1 MRMKAK
7 RLLSS
12 GAFGTGVLC
21 MLALL
26 FVATGCRTEVDMSNI
41 DTTAEVEFGVA
52 LPVGTLSVR
61 LGDLLG
67 ATVDGSSNL
76 YYRADGTLCF
86 RVDTTMKESFH
97 KITLTEYVSSAEQE
111 MNLYEPIQAA
121 IEEVRSS
128 LPSWIASQIPDGVI
142 VGIEGYPIHVPVAFD
157 MGLVFQG
164 INNNVSSER
173 IDSISVT
180 RALLNATLTDQNL
193 PFDFAWIDTI
203 MIVFGKQFRLNG
215 ANTYMLYD
223 KSVSGSE
230 GHAFGEKMPIDIQTF
245 LLDMVKDHSR
255 GPGMDNVLD
264 STSLQIYISL
274 TIPENA
280 ESRPLTDDMAIV
292 FGMDVQVLDFD
303 AIWGMFE
310 ASEYMRDARELD
322 IRGSFPNWDLL
333 KDMRLP
339 LAEPSITVD
348 VTHHMAGPLFIQGN
362 YLYTRSDNG
371 DVRYALFGEEESH
384 TVRYPDDLATN
395 PDSWLSPIGT
405 PLDATQSF
413 TIRFDNTPRWGQID
427 NLFSIRPDYFGYNFF
442 VDFDETVADQVRL
455 SANTD
460 VKIDAAIDV
469 PFSFHEG
476 FYMSYR
482 DTMPN
487 LNLNAMTL
495 DSVRNSVV
503 DSITQSDAKLK
514 LRVENTL
521 PLSVRL
527 VLHCLDSDGREIMD
541 SEDPTRPLRLSSVDT
556 IEVVAPEYGVVGDS
570 LVMTA
575 PGKTEEFLS
584 VDESQFKEYDRV
596 ANIVYEIIL
605 DNRSLGAVMEEHPE
619 FTSRITQDA
628 QLKIGLGIGMKV
640 GAILNFTNN

>member
-1 MRMKAK
+1 M
-7 RLLSS
+7 SS

-26 FVATGCRTEVDMSNI
+26 FVATGCRTEADMSNI

-142 VGIEGYPIHVPVAFD
+142 VGIEGYPMHVPVAFD

-180 RALLNATLTDQNL
+180 RALLNATLTEQNL
-193 PFDFAWIDTI
+193 PFDFEWIDTI
-203 MIVFGKQFRLNG
+203 MIVFGEQFRLNG
-215 ANTYMLYD
+215 ENTYMLYD

-245 LLDMVKDHSR
+245 VLDMVKDHSR

-280 ESRPLTDDMAIV
+280 ESRPLTEDMAIV

-322 IRGSFPNWDLL
+322 IRSSFPSWDLL

-339 LAEPSITVD
+339 LAEPSISVE

-362 YLYTRSDNG
+362 YLYTRSNNG
-371 DVRYALFGEEESH
+371 DLRYALFGEEESH

-395 PDSWLSPIGT
+395 PDSWLNPIGT

-482 DTMPN
+482 DTLPN
-487 LNLNAMTL
+487 LNLNAITL

-556 IEVVAPEYGVVGDS
+556 IEVVAPKYDVVGDS
-570 LVMTA
+570 LVMTT

-584 VDESQFKEYDRV
+584 VDESQFEEYDRV

>member
-1 MRMKAK
+1 
-7 RLLSS
+7 
-12 GAFGTGVLC
+12 
-21 MLALL
+21 
-26 FVATGCRTEVDMSNI
+26 MSNI

-128 LPSWIASQIPDGVI
+128 LPSWRASQIPDGVI
-142 VGIEGYPIHVPVAFD
+142 VGIEGYPMHVPVAFD

-203 MIVFGKQFRLNG
+203 MIVFGEQFRLNG
-215 ANTYMLYD
+215 ENTYMLYD

-245 LLDMVKDHSR
+245 VLDMVKDHSR
-255 GPGMDNVLD
+255 GPGIDNVLD
-264 STSLQIYISL
+264 STSMQIYIAL
-274 TIPENA
+274 TIPEDA
-280 ESRPLTDDMAIV
+280 ESRPLTEDMAIV
-292 FGMDVQVLDFD
+292 FGMEVQVLDFD

-310 ASEYMRDARELD
+310 ASEYMSDARELD

-339 LAEPSITVD
+339 LAEPSISVG

-371 DVRYALFGEEESH
+371 DLRYALFGEEESH

-395 PDSWLSPIGT
+395 PDSWLNPIGT

-482 DTMPN
+482 DTLPN